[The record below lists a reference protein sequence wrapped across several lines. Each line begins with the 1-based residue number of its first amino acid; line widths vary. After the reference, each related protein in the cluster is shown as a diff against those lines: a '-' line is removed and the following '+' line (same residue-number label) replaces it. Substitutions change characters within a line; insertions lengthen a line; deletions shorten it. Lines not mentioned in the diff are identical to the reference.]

1 MSGMVDIGAVWD
13 RTVEFISDNLSA
25 VVPIALIGTFIPTT
39 IFNSILPLARIGSQG
54 EQLAIGV
61 ALVML
66 GLWMLWGKLGIVALA
81 LDPHGGRP
89 GAVQMAGRR
98 LLPAIGVS
106 LLLLLG
112 VIVVVAP
119 ILIVLQ
125 MSGFDFAAAANGH
138 PAEIS
143 GDNVKGFTMLYGLA
157 IWAVFF
163 WVGARLSVLLPT
175 IVMERRGFAVFK
187 RCFRLT
193 RGIALKLVGVILLYL
208 IVSAVSQ
215 KAAQFVFGAVFG
227 LMFGG
232 EGAVSLPAVLTS
244 ILVAVVAT
252 AFTVLAAA
260 FVTKLYC
267 ALRDARESIV
277 EAR

>member
-13 RTVEFISDNLSA
+13 RTVEFVSDNLSA
-25 VVPIALIGTFIPTT
+25 VVPIALIGTFVPTT
-39 IFNSILPLARIGSQG
+39 IFNSILPLALIGSQG
-54 EQLAIGV
+54 EQLAIGAV
-61 ALVML
+61 LVVL

-106 LLLLLG
+106 LLLLVG
-112 VIVVVAP
+112 VIAVTAP
-119 ILIVLQ
+119 ILIVPQ
-125 MSGFDFAAAANGH
+125 MGGFDFAAAANGH
-138 PAEIS
+138 PTEIS
-143 GDNVKGFTMLYGLA
+143 GNVKGFVGLYGLLLCV
-157 IWAVFF
+157 VFF
-163 WVGARLSVLLPT
+163 WVGARLCVLLPT
-175 IVMERRGFAVFK
+175 IVMERRGFAVFA
-187 RCFRLT
+187 RSFRLT

-208 IVSAVSQ
+208 IVSVVSQ
-215 KAAQFVFGAVFG
+215 KAAQFVFGALLG

-232 EGAVSLPAVLTS
+232 EGAVSLPVVLTS
-244 ILVAVVAT
+244 ILVGVVAT

-260 FVTKLYC
+260 FTAKLYR

>member
-13 RTVEFISDNLSA
+13 RTVEFVSDNLSA
-25 VVPIALIGTFIPTT
+25 VVPIALIG
-39 IFNSILPLARIGSQG
+39 IFVPLTVSGSLAPLATGVAPG
-54 EQLAIGV
+54 EQSIIYCAMIL
-61 ALVML
+61 LS
-66 GLWMLWGKLGIVALA
+66 LWSLWGKLGIVALA

-98 LLPAIGVS
+98 LLPAIGIS
-106 LLLLLG
+106 LLLLVG
-112 VIVVVAP
+112 VIVVIAP

-125 MSGFDFAAAANGH
+125 MGGFDFAAAANGQ
-138 PAEIS
+138 PTEIGS
-143 GDNVKGFTMLYGLA
+143 SVKVFVALYGLLIGA
-157 IWAVFF
+157 AFF
-163 WVGARLSVLLPT
+163 WVGARLCVLLPT
-175 IVMERRGFAVFK
+175 IVMERRGFAVFA
-187 RCFRLT
+187 RSFRLT

-208 IVSAVSQ
+208 TVSIVSQ
-215 KAAQFVFGAVFG
+215 KAAQFVFGALLG

-244 ILVAVVAT
+244 ILVGVVAT

-260 FVTKLYC
+260 FTAKLYR